1 MFGLGKND
9 NEQRMWNLAMF
20 GSFLTDKEIEK
31 ASPFF
36 FNYNN
41 FDHYWC
47 YYIHHHLKWIKIE

>member
-36 FNYNN
+36 LIITIIWVYRKTFYKQEII
-41 FDHYWC
+41 D
-47 YYIHHHLKWIKIE
+47 